1 VARRHAVAAVG
12 GMDPT
17 VEGAD
22 DLDLV
27 YKLAERGR
35 FAYLDEVTSAYR
47 LHDHNASR
55 DTRRMASA
63 LDRAI
68 DAHLQRAL
76 DAGDTE
82 AAADLT
88 VGRRAARRFYSQTAL
103 RNAAATARSGHIGRG
118 ASLVWWAVRFS
129 PAGAATAMAQAT
141 RLRTKNQKRKR
152 KNTN

>member
-1 VARRHAVAAVG
+1 
-12 GMDPT
+12 
-17 VEGAD
+17 
-22 DLDLV
+22 
-27 YKLAERGR
+27 
-35 FAYLDEVTSAYR
+35 
-47 LHDHNASR
+47 
-55 DTRRMASA
+55 MASA

-76 DAGDTE
+76 DAGGTE
-82 AAADLT
+82 AAADL
-88 VGRRAARRFYSQTAL
+88 TAL

>member
-1 VARRHAVAAVG
+1 
-12 GMDPT
+12 MDPT

-27 YKLAERGR
+27 YKLAERGS

-55 DTRRMASA
+55 HTRRMASA

-76 DAGDTE
+76 DAGGTE
-82 AAADLT
+82 AAADL
-88 VGRRAARRFYSQTAL
+88 TAL
-103 RNAAATARSGHIGRG
+103 RNAAATARSGPAWRDWIGPCCPG
-118 ASLVWWAVRFS
+118 ALNLPAVS
-129 PAGAATAMAQAT
+129 TATPS
-141 RLRTKNQKRKR
+141 LRTCWW
-152 KNTN
+152 TTH

>member
-1 VARRHAVAAVG
+1 MARRHAVAAVG

-76 DAGDTE
+76 DAVLPQHDALRLRFRRENGVWTAR
-82 AAADLT
+82 AAETVLERLRDDGRLPGTLVMATPDLQGGSLASVVAQADRFGLR
-88 VGRRAARRFYSQTAL
+88 VRRAPEIT
-103 RNAAATARSGHIGRG
+103 
-118 ASLVWWAVRFS
+118 
-129 PAGAATAMAQAT
+129 
-141 RLRTKNQKRKR
+141 
-152 KNTN
+152 